1 MKPAIILLV
10 LAACIQV
17 VAQDRS
23 TITVKKSEASKET
36 VIVTAIQQGDPAKAS
51 FQLNCNKDASS
62 CKAPEPGTYIMI
74 RLPKNWGMYDCSNV
88 DLYAASAGWR
98 SNQAQA
104 GYLRTEAG
112 FNAIDGRGV
121 PGRGLGHRNLQV
133 GLQELGIQRQCCHR
147 RIMYFQGRSD
157 NGKAWFL

>member
-88 DLYAASAGWR
+88 DLYAATADPDKDQKIGE
-98 SNQAQA
+98 
-104 GYLRTEAG
+104 YCLVE
-112 FNAIDGRGV
+112 
-121 PGRGLGHRNLQV
+121 
-133 GLQELGIQRQCCHR
+133 
-147 RIMYFQGRSD
+147 
-157 NGKAWFL
+157 K